1 MGLNMLRENY
11 NSVISRAMALLLLG
25 FMLATLP
32 NVANAATRKLQLQG
46 PKLGEQ
52 PRFALVIGNS
62 VYASSDIPRLANP
75 TNDAHAM
82 AEALNKLNFQVIEVT
97 NATQKEMNKAI
108 SNFGEGLEPNT
119 IALFYY
125 AGHGLQV
132 KGKNYLVPV
141 DADISRESSVSSETV
156 DMDNVLE
163 QLGQSKVSIVILD
176 ACRNNPF
183 KKSRSVGGDGGLA
196 QMAQAPMGSFIAY
209 ATSPGR
215 TAADGTGTNGV
226 YTQELIKH
234 ISRPGMSIE
243 EVFKSVR
250 VDVSK
255 ATSGEQTPWET
266 SSMTGSFYFNGAPSS
281 DLELAFWGK
290 IKDSESIASF
300 DTYLTQYPNGKH
312 VKEAEQAK
320 ERLLRKQ
327 QVEQAKREEEANRLA
342 LEREEMR
349 RRQDEDARNLANE
362 RQRMEE
368 DRIRMQKEGVRRPA
382 EPPPYV
388 PPAF

>member
-1 MGLNMLRENY
+1 MWRKNC

-32 NVANAATRKLQLQG
+32 SVASAATRKLQLQG
-46 PKLGEQ
+46 VKQGEQ
-52 PRFALVIGNS
+52 QRYALVIGNS
-62 VYASSDIPRLANP
+62 QYQSSDVPSLPNP
-75 TNDAHAM
+75 INDAHDM
-82 AEALNKLNFQVIEVT
+82 AETLSKLNFQVIEVI
-97 NATQKEMNKAI
+97 NASQKEMLRAI
-108 SNFGEGLEPNT
+108 SNFGESLVEPNAV
-119 IALFYY
+119 ALFYY

-141 DADISRESSVSSETV
+141 DADITRESSVSSETV
-156 DMDNVLE
+156 DMDTVLD

-196 QMAQAPMGSFIAY
+196 QMTQAPMGSFIAY
-209 ATSPGR
+209 STSPGK
-215 TAADGTGTNGV
+215 TAADGKGKNGV
-226 YTQELIKH
+226 YTQELLKNITK
-234 ISRPGMSIE
+234 PGLSIE

-255 ATSGEQTPWET
+255 ATTGEQTPWET

-290 IKDSESIASF
+290 IKDSESIASY

-320 ERLLRKQ
+320 ERLLRKA

-342 LEREEMR
+342 LEREDMR
-349 RRQDEDARNLANE
+349 RQQEEDARTLAAE
-362 RQRMEE
+362 REKMR
-368 DRIRMQKEGVRRPA
+368 REGVRRPA